1 MLKTHIHALASK
13 CLPLVEVSR
22 EKPQEVRTLSRRIVE
37 VLASQGFRRREKQV
51 AKLARNIRRS
61 TKINRN
67 WLRVLGNPAI
77 LGKADI
83 LSWISMAHK
92 SGDRDETLWRV
103 FLAGHFGRLSANPK
117 KASQVQSA
125 SRLLCG
131 LGKSP
136 TWTWKRVSSDLRGF
150 KGWLTENRSSLRE
163 LRFGNHRKYE
173 SKKPQ
178 ALYEV
183 IASFVSWVRK
193 NGGTPSRAFAARSS
207 KDPEEWFDSL
217 YRSLEVHR
225 FGRTARFDTL
235 CLLADM
241 RILPVKPGSCY
252 IRGATG
258 PLRGARKLWGKRSP
272 SELNLLAEQAAKS
285 LQVPV
290 DVFEDALCNWQK

>member
-1 MLKTHIHALASK
+1 MPSKLVHALASK
-13 CLPLVEVSR
+13 CFPLIEVSR
-22 EKPQEVRTLSRRIVE
+22 EKPQEVRTLSRRIVQ
-37 VLASQGFRRREKQV
+37 VLASQGFRRGERQV
-51 AKLARNIRRS
+51 AKLAQNIRRS

-67 WLRVLGNPAI
+67 WLRVLGNPEI

-150 KGWLTENRSSLRE
+150 KGWLKENRSSLRE

-193 NGGTPSRAFAARSS
+193 NGGTPSSAFAARSS

-217 YRSLEVHR
+217 YRSLEVRR

-252 IRGATG
+252 IRGATD
-258 PLRGARKLWGKRSP
+258 PLRGASKLWGKRSP
-272 SELNLLAEQAAKS
+272 SALNFLADQAAKS

>member
-1 MLKTHIHALASK
+1 MSSKLVAALASK
-13 CLPLVEVSR
+13 CFPLIEASH
-22 EKPQEVRTLSRRIVE
+22 EGPQEVRTLSRRIVE

-67 WLRVLGNPAI
+67 WLRVLGNPEI
-77 LGKADI
+77 LGKTDI
-83 LSWISMAHK
+83 LSWISMTHK

-131 LGKSP
+131 LGRSP

-183 IASFVSWVRK
+183 IASFVSWVRRS
-193 NGGTPSRAFAARSS
+193 GGTPSRAFAARSS
-207 KDPEEWFDSL
+207 KGPEEWFDSL

-241 RILPVKPGSCY
+241 GILPVKPGSCY
-252 IRGATG
+252 IPGATG

-272 SELNLLAEQAAKS
+272 SALNFLADQAAKS

-290 DVFEDALCNWQK
+290 DVLEDALCNWQK